1 MQLQMETIL
10 HILCKHNIIFLNA
23 VKIQTKNNTHLLV
36 VLHIHICFKLFQ
48 RYIQTMTYEQA
59 ENWKFNPFDLTKV
72 WPHKEFPL
80 RQVGKLIF
88 NRNPKNYF
96 AEVEQ
101 MAYSPAHLVPGI
113 EASPDKMLQ
122 VNSKLWIICKRSH

>member
-1 MQLQMETIL
+1 
-10 HILCKHNIIFLNA
+10 
-23 VKIQTKNNTHLLV
+23 
-36 VLHIHICFKLFQ
+36 
-48 RYIQTMTYEQA
+48 MTYEQA
-59 ENWKFNPFDLTKV
+59 ENWRFNPFDLTKV

-122 VNSKLWIICKRSH
+122 VNLKLGLICKSNCFFTKMYIDLLKLWLDLYNFREDCFPTMIHIVTGSEQIGNKFL

>member
-10 HILCKHNIIFLNA
+10 HILCKYNVIYLIA
-23 VKIQTKNNTHLLV
+23 VKIQTKTFFLV
-36 VLHIHICFKLFQ
+36 VLLTYISLESFQ

-59 ENWKFNPFDLTKV
+59 ENWRFNPFDLTKV

-122 VNSKLWIICKRSH
+122 VNSKFQLI

>member
-1 MQLQMETIL
+1 MSFKYKHYYVFDTFFLQ
-10 HILCKHNIIFLNA
+10 
-23 VKIQTKNNTHLLV
+23 
-36 VLHIHICFKLFQ
+36 IHICFELFQ

-59 ENWKFNPFDLTKV
+59 ENWRFNPFDLTKV

-122 VNSKLWIICKRSH
+122 VNYKP

>member
-1 MQLQMETIL
+1 MYL
-10 HILCKHNIIFLNA
+10 
-23 VKIQTKNNTHLLV
+23 THLLQ
-36 VLHIHICFKLFQ
+36 IYICFELFQ

-59 ENWKFNPFDLTKV
+59 ENWRFNPFDLTKV

-122 VNSKLWIICKRSH
+122 VNLKL

>member
-1 MQLQMETIL
+1 MPFKYKQNITYLTHFLQ
-10 HILCKHNIIFLNA
+10 
-23 VKIQTKNNTHLLV
+23 
-36 VLHIHICFKLFQ
+36 IHICFELFQ

-59 ENWKFNPFDLTKV
+59 ENWRFNPFDLTKV

-122 VNSKLWIICKRSH
+122 VNLELWLI